1 MKVML
6 SGVKI
11 KEYRVL
17 NNYTIDEIATLLN
30 ITPVKMERIEEGSV
44 FADVKMYVT
53 LADFY
58 KIKIGDLFKIR

>member
-6 SGVKI
+6 TGVKI

-17 NNYTIDEIATLLN
+17 NRYTIDEIATLLN
-30 ITPVKMERIEEGSV
+30 ITPERMERIEEGSV

-58 KIKIGDLFKIR
+58 KVKIGDLFKIR